1 MASFRENLVQF
12 RKIYGLTQAG
22 LAEAIGVS
30 RISIAKYESGEM
42 TPKTEELIALS
53 NVLRHDFVADFVGE
67 RIKEVRKAT
76 GVTQEELAEILGVSH
91 ATVGRYEHGETD
103 ITVKRMWKIADALGC
118 SMCYLLGAESKGAI
132 VGVTISVNGEEVV
145 RWLNVPDD
153 EENFTKGGE

>member
-12 RKIYGLTQAG
+12 RKICGLTQTE

-30 RISIAKYESGEM
+30 HTSIVKYESGKM
-42 TPKTEELIALS
+42 TPKTEKLIALS
-53 NVLRHDFVADFVGE
+53 NVLGHDFVSDFVGE
-67 RIKEVRKAT
+67 RIKEARKAIS
-76 GVTQEELAEILGVSH
+76 VTQEELAEILGVSY
-91 ATVGRYEHGETD
+91 ATVSRYEHGETD

-118 SMCYLLGAESKGAI
+118 SMCYLIGAESKGAT
-132 VGVTISVNGEEVV
+132 VGVTISVNGEDVV